1 MAKEKI
7 FKPEDFDKKPPSSK
21 KKKAWYKKP
30 WIIGSIVLACAVAV
44 GCVCVYVGKNES
56 QTSTGLQLEVT
67 HKSLV
72 EDSTLQIDSLSP
84 NPVDLVGETDEVK
97 KEVIPV
103 QPKLE
108 SNPISNSEIESEAL
122 KVIRGDYGNVPERR
136 AKLGSRF
143 QSVQNRVN
151 KLKREGF
158 F

>member
-7 FKPEDFDKKPPSSK
+7 FKPEDFDKSPKSNK
-21 KKKAWYKKP
+21 KKTWCWIVGGCLVAICVIAGVVGWKMYENKP
-30 WIIGSIVLACAVAV
+30 
-44 GCVCVYVGKNES
+44 
-56 QTSTGLQLEVT
+56 QTSIESQLEVAQT
-67 HKSLV
+67 SKV

-84 NPVDLVGETDEVK
+84 APADLVGETDKVK
-97 KEVIPV
+97 KEIIPA
-103 QPKLE
+103 QPQTE
-108 SNPISNSEIESEAL
+108 SNSISNSDIESEAL

-143 QSVQNRVN
+143 QPIQNRVN